1 MPGKRTKPNGLDTVN
16 YFVSD
21 FCQPSIPDSLKL
33 NAKTIGVKNL
43 SASGSLP
50 CL

>member
-1 MPGKRTKPNGLDTVN
+1 
-16 YFVSD
+16 VSD

-50 CL
+50 SFDVEVRNMLGQILH